1 MSFVSGLA
9 LGKQFYWQAVRP
21 VLDAFF
27 PGLAHSAALIG
38 AGSEVLG
45 FDTAMSADHHWG
57 PRVMLFVSEA
67 DQAQYGQPIFQALA
81 ERLPLSFLGFPTNFT
96 RPNPADDGVQLL
108 QPVDHGPVNHRVEVF
123 TIPQFFKEYVGVDLG
138 QEISPMAWLT
148 FEEQRLL
155 GATAGEVYFDGLG
168 QGALEAARAKLSY
181 YPPEVWLYLLS
192 AQWMKIGQEE
202 PFVGRC
208 GSVGDEL
215 GSRLVAARL
224 VSALM
229 RLCFLMEKRYAPY
242 SKWFGT
248 AFSRLACAGR
258 FQPVLEEVWQAPTW
272 RERQDALGQATVLA
286 AGMHNDLGITPP
298 LRAEV
303 SSFHGRP
310 FQVIHGDIFADAI
323 RQSIHSEA
331 VRSLPPFVG
340 SVNQFV
346 DSVDVI
352 DHPELC
358 HRLEDIFRIK

>member
-1 MSFVSGLA
+1 MLEA
-9 LGKQFYWQAVRP
+9 Y
-21 VLDAFF
+21 F
-27 PGLAHSAALIG
+27 PGLPHSAALIG

-45 FDTAMSADHHWG
+45 FDTEMSADHHWG

-67 DQAQYGQPIFQALA
+67 DQAQYSQPIHDALA
-81 ERLPLSFLGFPTNFT
+81 EHLPLSFLGFPTNFT
-96 RPNPADDGVQLL
+96 SPDPADSGTQLL

-123 TIPQFFKEYVGVDLG
+123 SIPQFFKEYLGVDPG
-138 QEISPMAWLT
+138 RKISPIDWLAI
-148 FEEQRLL
+148 EEQRLL

-168 QGALEAARAKLSY
+168 PGALDAARAKLSY
-181 YPPEVWLYLLS
+181 YPPDVWLYLLA

-224 VSALM
+224 VGAVM

-242 SKWFGT
+242 SKWSGT
-248 AFSRLACAGR
+248 AFRRLACSGR
-258 FQPVLEEVWQAPTW
+258 FQPVFEQVWQAATW
-272 RERQDALGQATVLA
+272 QERQEALCQAYELA

-298 LRAEV
+298 LPAQV

-310 FQVIHGDIFADAI
+310 FQVIHGDVFAGAI
-323 RQSIHSEA
+323 RQAIHGEA

-340 SVNQFV
+340 SVNQFI
-346 DSVDVI
+346 DSIDVI
-352 DHPELC
+352 DSLELC
-358 HRLEDIFRIK
+358 HRLKDVFRIK

>member
-1 MSFVSGLA
+1 MTFVSGLA

-21 VLDAFF
+21 VLDDIF
-27 PGLAHSAALIG
+27 PGLEHSAALIG
-38 AGSEVLG
+38 SGSEVLG
-45 FDTAMSADHHWG
+45 FDTEMSADHHWG
-57 PRVMLFVSEA
+57 PRVMLFVNEA
-67 DQAQYGQPIFQALA
+67 SQAQYSQPIHDTLA
-81 ERLPLSFLGFPTNFT
+81 ERLPRSFLGFPTNFT
-96 RPNPADDGVQLL
+96 TPNPADGGVQLL
-108 QPVDHGPVNHRVEVF
+108 QPVDHGPVNHRVEIF
-123 TIPQFFKEYVGVDLG
+123 TIPQFFIEYVGTDLAQELSPVD
-138 QEISPMAWLT
+138 WLT
-148 FEEQRLL
+148 LEEQRLL

-168 QGALEAARAKLSY
+168 PGALQAARAKLSY
-181 YPPEVWLYLLS
+181 YPPDVWLYLLA

-224 VSALM
+224 VGAVM

-248 AFSRLACAGR
+248 AFSLLACASR
-258 FQPVLEEVWQAPTW
+258 FQPVFEGVWQAAAW
-272 RERQDALGQATVLA
+272 QERQDALCQAYALA
-286 AGMHNDLGITPP
+286 AATHNDLGITPP
-298 LRAEV
+298 LPAQV

-310 FQVIHGDIFADAI
+310 FRVIHGDVFAQSI
-323 RQSIHSEA
+323 RQAIHSEA

-352 DHPELC
+352 DNLELC
-358 HRLEDIFRIK
+358 RRLQDIFRIK